1 MPLAEFMGLLIGFG
15 LVVGLPLTAIL
26 TSHQRKM
33 AEMLHR
39 QRQEQGLNPDAA
51 RRIQQLEAEVFEL
64 KQTLQGHIIATDRLI
79 SGQMPVQP
87 PLQISPAVPPVTD
100 DMRAHLGRSVE

>member
-1 MPLAEFMGLLIGFG
+1 MPLGELFGMLVAFG
-15 LVVGLPLTAIL
+15 LMVGLPMTAIL

-39 QRQEQGLNPDAA
+39 QRQEQGLAPDAA
-51 RRIQQLEAEVFEL
+51 RKIQQLEAEVFEL

-79 SGQMPVQP
+79 SSQLEFQPVSQSSSTTP
-87 PLQISPAVPPVTD
+87 PLPEGV
-100 DMRAHLGRSVE
+100 RAQLGRSVE